1 MLQVQGQESI
11 EERLL
16 EEQAESS
23 EQSELLEI
31 ILELQQNPIDLNSAG
46 LRELARIP
54 VLTPKLRFG
63 IVDYRTSHGLFVSM
77 DELLGVP
84 GMTKEIY
91 ELLAELVYIPRASRK
106 FQCPRIQWRTRLIIF
121 KAGLLLAKTLRGY
134 RKLSAS
140 AFQPGRIQR

>member
-1 MLQVQGQESI
+1 MIKSQEPSLSKVSSSAAQGRLTKTSLWLAISLQLLFSVLYVQGQESI

-31 ILELQQNPIDLNSAG
+31 ILELKQNPIDINSAG

-63 IVDYRTSHGLFVSM
+63 IVD
-77 DELLGVP
+77 
-84 GMTKEIY
+84 
-91 ELLAELVYIPRASRK
+91 
-106 FQCPRIQWRTRLIIF
+106 Q
-121 KAGLLLAKTLRGY
+121 
-134 RKLSAS
+134 
-140 AFQPGRIQR
+140 